1 MTIEMSPIRSRRP
14 SCLYPAVAMPSPDR
28 STPDPDTRNDR
39 RGLFGFGC
47 LGWSLILLT
56 VLPLLIA
63 GSLSLW
69 WKRRQALAE
78 QAIADRLQ
86 TLSTQGIPID
96 AISLQTYYNRTTT
109 NNGADLWR
117 SIRDQLNSEPFATSL
132 GNVLIA
138 VDGKEI
144 PPPGKPYPA
153 DKEVQQFLDDNAE
166 FFHEIDQWLDA
177 DTHFRVEV
185 DFRDFDT
192 VFDQISDQRNLARV
206 LRVKARHSIHHGDS
220 VSAHQALRNGIF
232 FARSQEKSPLLISH
246 LVRIAVESVAMDSVD
261 MSLEADTLDQSQ
273 LSDLLEAIDAL
284 DPSAESLRNAILGER
299 AFTLDGFNRD
309 VFADEDLFFEEPDGL
324 QRTLGGHATDKLSAI
339 ESFDLWL
346 RAVSDDLVKDAPL
359 LLDIA
364 DQQSRSL
371 QQLNVFQ
378 QAERYVSATLM
389 PPIQMSVLAFLRNEH
404 ERLLV
409 RTAIAARLF
418 RHQESRWPQSVDELQ
433 RVGLDPRSV
442 HPCGDRLFGIREQ
455 TDDTLLVWGFDP
467 TTDDS
472 AFSELAP
479 TPAEPPD
486 LTLNPDR
493 DMVIRISAKPQENE

>member
-1 MTIEMSPIRSRRP
+1 MS
-14 SCLYPAVAMPSPDR
+14 SPDR

-39 RGLFGFGC
+39 RGLFRFGC

-63 GSLSLW
+63 GSMGLW
-69 WKRRQALAE
+69 WKRRQTLAN
-78 QAIADRLQ
+78 QAVTDRLQ
-86 TLSTQGIPID
+86 TLSAQGLPID
-96 AISLQTYYNRTTT
+96 AISLQTYYNRSTT
-109 NNGADLWR
+109 NHGRDLWR

-138 VDGKEI
+138 VDEKEI
-144 PPPGKPYPA
+144 PLPGKPYPA

-166 FFHEIDQWLDA
+166 FFRKIDQWLDA

-192 VFDQISDQRNLARV
+192 VFDQFGDQRNLARV
-206 LRVKARHSIHHGDS
+206 LRVKARHAIHHGDS

-232 FARSQEKSPLLISH
+232 FARGQEKSPLLISH
-246 LVRIAVESVAMDSVD
+246 LVRIAVESVVMDSVG

-273 LSDLLEAIDAL
+273 LSDLLQAIDAL
-284 DPSAESLRNAILGER
+284 DSSAESLRNAIIGER
-299 AFTLDGFNRD
+299 AFALDNFNRD
-309 VFADEDLFFEEPDGL
+309 VFADEDLFFDKPDRL

-339 ESFDLWL
+339 DSFELWL

-364 DQQSRSL
+364 DQQSQSL

-378 QAERYVSATLM
+378 QAERCVSATLT

-404 ERLLV
+404 QRRLV
-409 RTAIAARLF
+409 RTAIAARLY
-418 RHQESRWPQSVDELQ
+418 RHQESRWPQTVDELQ
-433 RVGLDPRSV
+433 RVGLDPKSV
-442 HPCGDRLFGIREQ
+442 HPSGDRPFGIHEQ
-455 TDDTLLVWGFDP
+455 ADGTLLVWGFDP
-467 TTDDS
+467 TTDYS
-472 AFSELAP
+472 AFSELVP
-479 TPAEPPD
+479 TPTEPPD

-493 DMVIRISAKPQENE
+493 DMVIRISTKPQENE